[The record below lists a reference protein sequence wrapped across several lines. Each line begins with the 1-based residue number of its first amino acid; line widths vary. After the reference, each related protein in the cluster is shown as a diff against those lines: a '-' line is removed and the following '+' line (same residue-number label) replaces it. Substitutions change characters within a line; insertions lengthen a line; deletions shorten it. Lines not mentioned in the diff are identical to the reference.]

1 MLGVLRVAA
10 LCNSAS
16 LRGLSASRT
25 TSRTGWTLLVTRGHA
40 HCFLAES
47 VAIHAGVTS
56 LGQEDVAGLLLG
68 LRQGYTS
75 TPPDEHVVAAA
86 TLICF
91 KSEHTAPL
99 FYIAC
104 SQLAELCD
112 CVETQLAELCE
123 CVETQAS

>member
-10 LCNSAS
+10 PCNSAS

-25 TSRTGWTLLVTRGHA
+25 TSRSGWTLLAPRGHV
-40 HCFLAES
+40 HSFLAES
-47 VAIHAGVTS
+47 VAMHAGATS
-56 LGQEDVAGLLLG
+56 LGQDNVAGLLLG

-91 KSEHTAPL
+91 KNEQTAPL
-99 FYIAC
+99 FHIGC
-104 SQLAELCD
+104 SQLAELCQ
-112 CVETQLAELCE
+112 CVETP
-123 CVETQAS
+123 AS